1 MRRREGGP
9 AGGASARG
17 NFAPMGEVDPI
28 CVYERLLDDDEL
40 KDVTIEFSDGTL
52 RAHSSILSSAS
63 EAVKGILRNG
73 TARESKTLTWREHD
87 LKVGRFFLR
96 LLYTGCVEER
106 DWAEPEPSA
115 AAAAGGSHSSSPGAA
130 SGAAANGERAI
141 VMQHGPACER
151 PIVVHGS
158 APPLQ
163 DGNRVRVLRD
173 TNALVMGGSYRLIA
187 SGTLG
192 TVSGGGKTVMLPSTL
207 GGAVFMDSLKGN
219 LEAVDPRPPLGLL
232 TGGIAIAKVY
242 QFPALLGPLTASIKR
257 RLSLQTF
264 DEICRSAIRDD
275 IQVLRYHCMR
285 FADSESPEARE
296 LRELHTG
303 GKLSPEVV
311 HELDGLW
318 RQEPCKPS
326 KRRRLL

>member
-1 MRRREGGP
+1 
-9 AGGASARG
+9 
-17 NFAPMGEVDPI
+17 MGEVDPI
-28 CVYERLLDDDEL
+28 CVYERLLDDDDL

-52 RAHSSILSSAS
+52 RAHSCVLSSAS

-106 DWAEPEPSA
+106 DWSEQAPA
-115 AAAAGGSHSSSPGAA
+115 AGGPGTGTAATSDGAAAGTTAGATTGSTVGTTALTT
-130 SGAAANGERAI
+130 SGAGRLNGS
-141 VMQHGPACER
+141 P
-151 PIVVHGS
+151 
-158 APPLQ
+158 PPLH
-163 DGNRVRVLRD
+163 DGHRVRVVRD
-173 TNALVMGGSYRLIA
+173 TNALVMGGSCRFIA

-207 GGAVFMDSLKGN
+207 GGAVFMDSLQGN
-219 LEAVDPRPPLGLL
+219 LEAIDPRPPLCLL

-242 QFPALLGPLTASIKR
+242 QFPTLLGALTASIKR
-257 RLSLQTF
+257 RLSPHTF
-264 DEICRSAIRDD
+264 DEICRAAIHDD

-285 FADSESPEARE
+285 FVDSESQEARQ
-296 LRELHTG
+296 LRELHSEG
-303 GKLSPEVV
+303 RLSPEVM

>member
-1 MRRREGGP
+1 
-9 AGGASARG
+9 
-17 NFAPMGEVDPI
+17 MGEVDPI
-28 CVYERLLDDDEL
+28 CIYERLLDDDEL
-40 KDVTIEFSDGTL
+40 KDVTIEFGDGTL
-52 RAHSSILSSAS
+52 RAHSCVLSAAS

-73 TARESKTLTWREHD
+73 TARESKALAWREHD

-106 DWAEPEPSA
+106 DWAEAPASAGAAAAEAGA
-115 AAAAGGSHSSSPGAA
+115 AAAA
-130 SGAAANGERAI
+130 AAA
-141 VMQHGPACER
+141 
-151 PIVVHGS
+151 
-158 APPLQ
+158 APLH
-163 DGNRVRVLRD
+163 DGHRVRVVRD
-173 TNALVMGGSYRLIA
+173 TNALVMGGSCRFIA

-207 GGAVFMDSLKGN
+207 GGAVFMESLKGN
-219 LEAVDPRPPLGLL
+219 LEAVDPRPPLHLL
-232 TGGIAIAKVY
+232 TGSIAIAKVY
-242 QFPALLGPLTASIKR
+242 QFPTLLGALTASIKR

-264 DEICRSAIRDD
+264 NEICRSAIRDD

-285 FADSESPEARE
+285 FADSESQEARE
-296 LRELHTG
+296 LRELHG
-303 GKLSPEVV
+303 DGRLSPEVV